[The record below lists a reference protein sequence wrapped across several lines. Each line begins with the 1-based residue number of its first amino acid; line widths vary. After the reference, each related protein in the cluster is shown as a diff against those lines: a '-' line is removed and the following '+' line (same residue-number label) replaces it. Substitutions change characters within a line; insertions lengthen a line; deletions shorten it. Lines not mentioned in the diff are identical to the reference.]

1 GLLHPVAASLVLLV
15 STRPL
20 LILCATMARI
30 QREQDADTRWTVR
43 SHSWLL
49 SGEFLAPALPD
60 AAVARV
66 VSAFS
71 GRFEAFFSHSAFAVV
86 FCSLSLI
93 STLSRRTSECMN
105 LIPPCSA
112 NVKFLVHQ
120 SFYFEFDNGI
130 FTSTKII

>member
-1 GLLHPVAASLVLLV
+1 MQKIKRDEELILGGLLHPVAASLVLLV

-66 VSAFS
+66 VSVFDR
-71 GRFEAFFSHSAFAVV
+71 RFEAF
-86 FCSLSLI
+86 SLI
-93 STLSRRTSECMN
+93 L
-105 LIPPCSA
+105 
-112 NVKFLVHQ
+112 FLLFREIFPINHQ
-120 SFYFEFDNGI
+120 ACYIGAI
-130 FTSTKII
+130 